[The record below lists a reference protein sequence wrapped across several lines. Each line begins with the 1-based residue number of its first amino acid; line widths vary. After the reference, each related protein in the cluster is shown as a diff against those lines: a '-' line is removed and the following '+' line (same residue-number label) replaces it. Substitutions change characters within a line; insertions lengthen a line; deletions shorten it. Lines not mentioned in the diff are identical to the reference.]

1 MYVTADISNISRCS
15 VHDGPGL
22 RTVIYF
28 KGCGLR
34 CRWCHNPE
42 TFSIGRD
49 IMYIPSKCI
58 HCGRCV
64 EVCPEHHVIMENAV
78 VFKRNGCIKC
88 GKCAD
93 VCPTGALVS
102 CGEKMTIEQI
112 MTEIVKDKHYFGV
125 SHGGVTLSGGECLLQ
140 ADFVAELL
148 ACCKKEDIH
157 TVIETALF
165 VSWANV
171 EKVLP
176 YTDMFF
182 VDVKIAEPEKHRIYT
197 GQDNYLIQQNLRRL
211 TDTGAMIT
219 VRIPLIPGVNDSL
232 EDMDL
237 FGNILRNLKISGVEL
252 LRYNYMAESKYQ
264 SVGMQYEA
272 FGTQAQTED
281 VMSLLCSRLQ
291 KHLKCRVFYK

>member
-88 GKCAD
+88 GCLSNR
-93 VCPTGALVS
+93 CVS
-102 CGEKMTIEQI
+102 ILWGE
-112 MTEIVKDKHYFGV
+112 
-125 SHGGVTLSGGECLLQ
+125 
-140 ADFVAELL
+140 
-148 ACCKKEDIH
+148 
-157 TVIETALF
+157 
-165 VSWANV
+165 N
-171 EKVLP
+171 
-176 YTDMFF
+176 
-182 VDVKIAEPEKHRIYT
+182 
-197 GQDNYLIQQNLRRL
+197 DN
-211 TDTGAMIT
+211 
-219 VRIPLIPGVNDSL
+219 
-232 EDMDL
+232 
-237 FGNILRNLKISGVEL
+237 
-252 LRYNYMAESKYQ
+252 
-264 SVGMQYEA
+264 
-272 FGTQAQTED
+272 
-281 VMSLLCSRLQ
+281 
-291 KHLKCRVFYK
+291 